1 MKCRQDR
8 VYIWPISAVFLRAL
22 GAGDIDPV
30 VGKHSLE
37 ISFDG
42 VLPFFRNASIL
53 DANYRRSKKK
63 KSKIKN
69 LVYFPLAPLVPMGSY
84 VP

>member
-1 MKCRQDR
+1 MKCCQDR
-8 VYIWPISAVFLRAL
+8 IYIWPISTVFLRAL

-37 ISFDG
+37 ISFNG
-42 VLPFFRNASIL
+42 VLPFFRDASIL
-53 DANYRRSKKK
+53 DANYRGSLF
-63 KSKIKN
+63 KN
-69 LVYFPLAPLVPMGSY
+69 LVYFPLAPFVPMGSY